1 MQGKRIVITGATGQ
15 VGGPIARAL
24 AADNEVVAAARFGD
38 EAQRQSLTDDGVDCV
53 TVDLR
58 SGDLS
63 GLPTDGVDAVLSFAV
78 AKSGRWDVDLR
89 ITAEAPGDLMA
100 WCRPSRFLHCSTTG
114 VYRPKG
120 HDAINEDD
128 PLGDNHAVMLP
139 TYSISK
145 VAAETVVRF
154 AARHWEV
161 PTTIARLAV
170 PYGDNGGWPL
180 FHLLMMQQGV
190 PIPVHVDAP
199 SAYSPIHE
207 DDLIAQVPAL
217 LDAAA
222 VPPTVVNWGGPETVS
237 VEEWCTYL
245 GELTGLTPTF
255 APSDQ
260 VIESVVADTTRLQQI
275 APPCRVDWRDG
286 MRRMVAANNPELLV
300 SP

>member
-1 MQGKRIVITGATGQ
+1 
-15 VGGPIARAL
+15 
-24 AADNEVVAAARFGD
+24 
-38 EAQRQSLTDDGVDCV
+38 
-53 TVDLR
+53 
-58 SGDLS
+58 
-63 GLPTDGVDAVLSFAV
+63 
-78 AKSGRWDVDLR
+78 
-89 ITAEAPGDLMA
+89 
-100 WCRPSRFLHCSTTG
+100 
-114 VYRPKG
+114 
-120 HDAINEDD
+120 
-128 PLGDNHAVMLP
+128 
-139 TYSISK
+139 
-145 VAAETVVRF
+145 
-154 AARHWEV
+154 
-161 PTTIARLAV
+161 
-170 PYGDNGGWPL
+170 
-180 FHLLMMQQGV
+180 MMQQGA

-286 MRRMVAANNPELLV
+286 MRRMVAANNPELLELALTRPAHPV
-300 SP
+300 SGRSCPLGGPDRPQRREAAVRASGRARRGSSRR